1 MANVVIL
8 EPALVPSRTR
18 PRQRRRRANI
28 NRMTDKRRPRNRR
41 PSKHQQPRTDHRK
54 IFQERYFS
62 RFHQLS
68 PFRRTPCKNK
78 DAKRKQLLTA
88 VKLGLRP
95 LPPNTNVVVSQFIPP
110 SIQHRVLAS
119 LNSLARHAT
128 RRRHHPVQSI
138 KYTPPA
144 HNTRA

>member
-1 MANVVIL
+1 
-8 EPALVPSRTR
+8 
-18 PRQRRRRANI
+18 
-28 NRMTDKRRPRNRR
+28 MTDKRRPRNRR
-41 PSKHQQPRTDHRK
+41 PRKHQQPRTDHRK

-95 LPPNTNVVVSQFIPP
+95 LPPNTNVVVSQLIPP
-110 SIQHRVLAS
+110 TIPTRVLPPP
-119 LNSLARHAT
+119 NSLPRHAT
-128 RRRHHPVQSI
+128 LRPPHPD
-138 KYTPPA
+138 P
-144 HNTRA
+144 H